1 MATLRDTTIYD
12 NLNIEND
19 LVVGGVTVKGN
30 VNFNRTIFNNIPVF
44 KHGMG
49 WYG

>member
-19 LVVGGVTVKGN
+19 LVVGGGN
-30 VNFNRTIFNNIPVF
+30 YKRNCEF
-44 KHGMG
+44 
-49 WYG
+49 